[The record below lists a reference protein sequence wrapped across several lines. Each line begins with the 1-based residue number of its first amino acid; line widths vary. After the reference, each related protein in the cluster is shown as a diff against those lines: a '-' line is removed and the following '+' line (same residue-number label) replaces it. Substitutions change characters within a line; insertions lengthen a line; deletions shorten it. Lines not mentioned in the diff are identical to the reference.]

1 MFLRKIKTYIGAHRL
16 LNEGQRVIVALSG
29 GADSVALLHVL
40 RQLGYTPEAVHCNF
54 HLRGEESMRDEQFV
68 RSLCERLNVP
78 LHVVDFD
85 TTEYATAN
93 HISIEMAARDLRYD
107 YFRKVANE
115 EGITAV
121 TVAHHLNDSAETFLL
136 NLIRGTGI
144 NGLRGIRPKN
154 GLIVRPLLC
163 VTRQEILTFL
173 EGLGQPYVTDSTNLQ
188 DDFTRNKIRLK
199 LLPLMQTINPSVQ
212 QSIVAT
218 ANCLSELADVYTRLI
233 EEGKSRVTAPLS
245 EDGESAFAI
254 DAEALLR
261 EKTSSNSPK
270 GQASSFAID
279 SSALLREPMPES
291 LLFELLHP
299 CGFNSAQV
307 STIFTQLQAETSGR
321 TFLSSTWRIV
331 KDRQRL
337 LVTPLVSSSDGSLST
352 SSAEAIT
359 IEKDGTIHY
368 DDEESRTNEWKGLN
382 GDKTTSNKNDVTFSF
397 GGNKY
402 PTNDRAFEISFDG
415 NKHLSISILQ
425 RPEGFVVPRSKTCVC
440 LDADKVQFP
449 LTLRRWQKCDKFV
462 PFGMKGQKNVSDY
475 LTDRKFSLLQKEHQW
490 VLCTADRIL
499 WLVGERPDDRFKVQE
514 TTSQLIQMELT
525 KSD

>member
-40 RQLGYTPEAVHCNF
+40 RQLGYASEAVHCNF

-85 TTEYATAN
+85 TTEYAAT
-93 HISIEMAARDLRYD
+93 HHVSIEMAARDLRYD
-107 YFRKVANE
+107 YFHKVATE

-121 TVAHHLNDSAETFLL
+121 AVAHHLNDSAETFLL
-136 NLIRGTGI
+136 NLMRGTGI

-163 VTRQEILTFL
+163 VTRQEIITYL

-218 ANCLSELADVYTRLI
+218 ADRLSELADVYTRLI
-233 EEGKSRVTAPLS
+233 EEGKSRVAAPLS
-245 EDGESAFAI
+245 EDGGNTSTIDTESS
-254 DAEALLR
+254 LR
-261 EKTSSNSPK
+261 EKASFNSPK
-270 GQASSFAID
+270 GKASSFAID
-279 SSALLREPMPES
+279 STALFREPMPES

-307 STIFTQLQAETSGR
+307 STIFAQLQAETSGR
-321 TFLSSTWRIV
+321 TFFSPTWRVV
-331 KDRQRL
+331 KDRQCL
-337 LVTPLVSSSDGSLST
+337 LVTPLVSSSDDSLNT
-352 SSAEAIT
+352 SSAEVIT
-359 IEKDGTIHY
+359 IEKDGTFI
-368 DDEESRTNEWKGLN
+368 
-382 GDKTTSNKNDVTFSF
+382 
-397 GGNKY
+397 
-402 PTNDRAFEISFDG
+402 FDG
-415 NKHLSISILQ
+415 NKQLLISIMPRL
-425 RPEGFVVPRSKTCVC
+425 ESFIIPRSKTCVC

-449 LTLRRWQKCDKFV
+449 LTLRRWQKGDKFV

-490 VLCTADRIL
+490 ALCTADRIL

-514 TTSQLIQMELT
+514 TTSRLMQVELT
-525 KSD
+525 KLD

>member
-1 MFLRKIKTYIGAHRL
+1 MFLRKIKTYISAHRL
-16 LNEGQRVIVALSG
+16 LDEGQRVIVALSG

-40 RQLGYTPEAVHCNF
+40 QQLGYASEAVHCNF
-54 HLRGEESMRDEQFV
+54 HLRGEESMRDERFV

-78 LHVVDFD
+78 LRVVNFD
-85 TTEYATAN
+85 TTEYAAAH

-107 YFRKVANE
+107 YFRKVADE
-115 EGITAV
+115 EGIIAV
-121 TVAHHLNDSAETFLL
+121 AVAHHLNDSAETFLL
-136 NLIRGTGI
+136 NLMRGTGI

-163 VTRQEILTFL
+163 ITRQEILAYL

-218 ANCLSELADVYTRLI
+218 ADRLSELADVYTRLI
-233 EEGKSRVTAPLS
+233 DEGKSRVTAPLP
-245 EDGESAFAI
+245 E
-254 DAEALLR
+254 AEG
-261 EKTSSNSPK
+261 TS
-270 GQASSFAID
+270 FTVD
-279 SSALLREPMPES
+279 STALLREPMPES

-307 STIFTQLQAETSGR
+307 STIFAQLQTDISGR
-321 TFLSSTWRIV
+321 TFLSPTWRAV
-331 KDRQRL
+331 KDRHRL
-337 LVTPLVSSSDGSLST
+337 LVTPLATTSDGSLNT
-352 SSAEAIT
+352 SPAEVIT
-359 IEKDGTIHY
+359 IEEDGTVHY
-368 DDEESRTNEWKGLN
+368 DEGAPKANGRKGLDRGKPTLN
-382 GDKTTSNKNDVTFSF
+382 EDSVMSSLDR
-397 GGNKY
+397 NKY
-402 PTNDRAFEISFDG
+402 STNGRAFEIPFDG
-415 NKHLSISILQ
+415 NKQLRISLLP
-425 RPEGFVVPRSKTCVC
+425 RPEGFVIPRSKSCVC
-440 LDADKVQFP
+440 LDVDKVQFP
-449 LTLRRWQKCDKFV
+449 LTLRRWRHGDKFI

-514 TTSQLIQMELT
+514 STSRLMKVEVIEHH
-525 KSD
+525 

>member
-1 MFLRKIKTYIGAHRL
+1 
-16 LNEGQRVIVALSG
+16 
-29 GADSVALLHVL
+29 
-40 RQLGYTPEAVHCNF
+40 
-54 HLRGEESMRDEQFV
+54 MRDEQFV

-218 ANCLSELADVYTRLI
+218 ADRLSELADVYTRLI

-299 CGFNSAQV
+299 FGFNSAQV

-359 IEKDGTIHY
+359 IEKDGTFI
-368 DDEESRTNEWKGLN
+368 
-382 GDKTTSNKNDVTFSF
+382 
-397 GGNKY
+397 
-402 PTNDRAFEISFDG
+402 FDG
-415 NKHLSISILQ
+415 NKHLRISLLQ
-425 RPEGFVVPRSKTCVC
+425 CPEDFVIPRSKTWVC

-449 LTLRRWQKCDKFV
+449 LTLRRWQKGDKFV

-514 TTSQLIQMELT
+514 TTSQLLKVELIIIERW
-525 KSD
+525 KEHFNQ